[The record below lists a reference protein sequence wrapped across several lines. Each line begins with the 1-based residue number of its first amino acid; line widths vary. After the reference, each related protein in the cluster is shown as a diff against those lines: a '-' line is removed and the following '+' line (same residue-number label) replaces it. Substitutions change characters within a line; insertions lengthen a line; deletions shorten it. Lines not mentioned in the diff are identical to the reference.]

1 MGIFFLL
8 FHIIHKAATHSRPW
22 RTSTKY
28 SLFTFRYMSRKQ
40 ITTQHMIQKFSW
52 GATDFQ
58 MLIIRCWNIRKL
70 TKDLSFHSFKNAMQ
84 LSLSCL
90 FLCIICVIE
99 RGDQSEAC
107 WVTNNTG
114 SILLLQYSKDLI
126 LHITPISYSYFS
138 VPAHHIQAKRTFW
151 TLQLHSQE
159 HIFR

>member
-1 MGIFFLL
+1 MKNKYQILSIHIQVACQENKLQHNTWYKKFLL
-8 FHIIHKAATHSRPW
+8 R
-22 RTSTKY
+22 
-28 SLFTFRYMSRKQ
+28 
-40 ITTQHMIQKFSW
+40 
-52 GATDFQ
+52 ATDFQ
-58 MLIIRCWNIRKL
+58 MLNKMLEYTGKL

-90 FLCIICVIE
+90 FLCIILCVIE